1 MGPLSRLISGS
12 LLALAACA
20 APVLSAVDPAR
31 FFTYRY
37 DMLVLARQLA
47 KANDPLVKDAMAKLK
62 GAADGALKATRY
74 SVMDKTKMPPSGD
87 KHDFMS
93 LAPYWWPDSTK
104 PDGLPYIQ
112 RDGLTNPES
121 RTPAFDADRIT
132 NFGGDVEALALY
144 YFLAGGDNYA
154 AKCASQIRAWF
165 LDPATKM
172 NPNMKYGQ
180 SAPGVADGRNFGIIQ
195 TRGFMELVDAVAILG
210 GYSGWTEADQKGMV
224 DWFGKYVDWLQAD
237 SLGKSE
243 SAQPNNHGT
252 WFDAQFVV
260 FSQFAGR
267 PALALKTAEDA
278 KTKRLKIQITKS
290 GMQPLEMTRTKSL
303 FYHTFNLTA
312 LYRLARVSE
321 GVGVNLWTHVTT
333 DSGTVPDLRRAVD
346 FIAPYAD
353 STKKWPSEQ
362 ILQFDRM
369 DMFPVLMEAA
379 RLYQDAHYIAQA
391 AYIPKAEVSI
401 DRDRLKYPYDK
412 VPAPVTSVLPRARAL
427 RAAAP
432 AAAVRPVAADGRVRR
447 GALAIFPIR

>member
-1 MGPLSRLISGS
+1 MLP
-12 LLALAACA
+12 AF
-20 APVLSAVDPAR
+20 SAVDPSR

-37 DMLVLARQLA
+37 DMLLKARQLA
-47 KANDPLVKDAMAKLK
+47 KANDPLVKDAVAKLK
-62 GAADGALKATRY
+62 GAADGALKAARY
-74 SVMDKTKMPPSGD
+74 SVMDKTKIPPSGD

-104 PDGLPYIQ
+104 PGGIPYVQ

-121 RTPAFDADRIT
+121 RGPEFDADRIGS
-132 NFGGDVEALALY
+132 FGGDVEALALY
-144 YFLAGGDNYA
+144 YFLVGGDNYA
-154 AKCASQIRAWF
+154 AKAASQIRAWF
-165 LDPATKM
+165 LDPATRM
-172 NPNMKYGQ
+172 NPNMRYGQ

-195 TRGFMELVDAVAILG
+195 TRGFMELVDAIAILG
-210 GYSGWTEADQKGMV
+210 GYSGWTDTDQKGMV
-224 DWFGKYVDWLQAD
+224 DWFGKYVDWLQTD

-267 PALALKTAEDA
+267 PELAKKVAEDA
-278 KTKRLKIQITKS
+278 KTKRLRVQITKT

-321 GVGVNLWTHVTT
+321 NAGVNLWTHVTP
-333 DSGTVPDLRRAVD
+333 DSGTVPDLRRAMD
-346 FIAPYAD
+346 FVAPYAD
-353 STKKWPSEQ
+353 STKKWPNEQ

-369 DMFPVLMEAA
+369 DMFPVLMEAT
-379 RLYQDAHYIAQA
+379 LIYQDGKYLQQVG
-391 AYIPKAEVSI
+391 YLPKAGVAT

-412 VPAPVTSVLPRARAL
+412 VPAPITKIRAGAKPGRAGVQRTV
-427 RAAAP
+427 RA
-432 AAAVRPVAADGRVRR
+432 VDGRLRS
-447 GALAIFPIR
+447 GHHFKL